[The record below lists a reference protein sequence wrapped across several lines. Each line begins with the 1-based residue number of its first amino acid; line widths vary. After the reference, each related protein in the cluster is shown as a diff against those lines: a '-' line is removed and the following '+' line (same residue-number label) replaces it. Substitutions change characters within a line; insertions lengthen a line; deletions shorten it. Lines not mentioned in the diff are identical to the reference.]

1 MKTFGRPGLCIYEY
15 IKRLCKELQKKKPS
29 KCPHKSIESCFY
41 RPLIVIKFLSH
52 WTSVTAIY
60 YALPCWQLVDRNKK
74 RPRCEIRAKSQG
86 GREGES
92 RIEEKLWGPIFIQS
106 HPMWISLQCGS
117 VWLWALFIGLCIKFP
132 SLLDHVN
139 RRLGR
144 LLMKKSITN
153 KTITEKDDEK

>member
-60 YALPCWQLVDRNKK
+60 YALACWQLVDRSKK
-74 RPRCEIRAKSQG
+74 QPRCEIRAKSQG

-92 RIEEKLWGPIFIQS
+92 RIEEKL
-106 HPMWISLQCGS
+106 
-117 VWLWALFIGLCIKFP
+117 
-132 SLLDHVN
+132 
-139 RRLGR
+139 
-144 LLMKKSITN
+144 
-153 KTITEKDDEK
+153 